1 MGRSAFAG
9 QRSKYYK
16 YKLFIFVHTSGT
28 FQLSDYLSDFFEK
41 NKNVCAF
48 CTAHIFEALFWKN
61 NFGHVKVD
69 CLSFQ
74 THSQD
79 FSRDVF
85 LRLCN
90 SLKMRGQGGS
100 ICAHF
105 EIFEFF
111 LKFLNFFFFWKFWN
125 LFWKDL
131 NYEQNIKKTCRKV
144 RLDAKGRKMANINF
158 WFSCTFELSDH
169 LSHFW
174 NIYLCAFFYRTPA
187 PLYPPPPC
195 PHIFVKHFENFVFLW
210 L

>member
-1 MGRSAFAG
+1 MGRSAFGG
-9 QRSKYYK
+9 QRSKDYK

-90 SLKMRGQGGS
+90 SLKMRGQGGLNF
-100 ICAHF
+100 CTFWNFRNFF
-105 EIFEFF
+105 EIFEIFDFLFF
-111 LKFLNFFFFWKFWN
+111 
-125 LFWKDL
+125 
-131 NYEQNIKKTCRKV
+131 
-144 RLDAKGRKMANINF
+144 
-158 WFSCTFELSDH
+158 
-169 LSHFW
+169 
-174 NIYLCAFFYRTPA
+174 
-187 PLYPPPPC
+187 
-195 PHIFVKHFENFVFLW
+195 FENFEICFERI
-210 L
+210 